1 MSKLVQR
8 VAALRTSSLFVRPAS
23 RRLLSVFLLSLG
35 VANLVWLNGRIYPR
49 YRGPAS
55 RPDPASVVPDTAIT
69 KDGEIRSDWM
79 KSQLARQAALVV
91 LPFEPAG
98 YLPKVYLAQ
107 IRNFALELAKRQ
119 GNYWVL
125 VSGSTDPSLK
135 ADRGIAQ
142 SKQRVSFVRDLLVQS
157 GLKGSR
163 VLMDAQRMTTVQG
176 EPLAKAHLL
185 LEIRVLEVQT
195 Q

>member
-1 MSKLVQR
+1 MTRLLQR
-8 VAALRTSSLFVRPAS
+8 VAALRTSSLFERPTS
-23 RRLLSVFLLSLG
+23 RRLLSVLLLSLG
-35 VANLVWLNGRIYPR
+35 VANLVWLNGQIYPK
-49 YRGPAS
+49 YRGAAS
-55 RPDPASVVPDTAIT
+55 RPDPASVVPDAAIT
-69 KDGEIRSDWM
+69 QDGEIRSDWM
-79 KSQLARQAALVV
+79 KSHLARQAALVG

-107 IRNFALELAKRQ
+107 IRNFALELAKRK

-125 VSGSTDPSLK
+125 VSGSTDPSLQ
-135 ADRGIAQ
+135 ADRGLAQ

-157 GLKGSR
+157 GLKDTR
-163 VLMDAQRMTTVQG
+163 VLMDAQRLTAVQG
-176 EPLAKAHLL
+176 PFKAHLL